1 MNWVCPLPGDWSSLM
16 RLFFCRG
23 WSLRDRESK
32 NPWPPFLSSA
42 PDSFR
47 DLQNSGSATLGKVVV
62 LIAVENWGFCVSWV
76 VWLMMCE
83 AGKAAFGE
91 ALRCGGGGSKFKST
105 TKLSGLNRE
114 PAGGFGSIVFESP
127 RKPPDEIWQIRTQGT
142 LQKSYPQ
149 TLGNYSRRLLVILTG
164 SGECF

>member
-1 MNWVCPLPGDWSSLM
+1 MNWFCPLPGDWSSLM

-23 WSLRDRESK
+23 WSLPDTKSK
-32 NPWPPFLSSA
+32 NLWPPFLSSA

-47 DLQNSGSATLGKVVV
+47 DLQNSGSATPGKVVV
-62 LIAVENWGFCVSWV
+62 LIAVENWGFCVSRV

-114 PAGGFGSIVFESP
+114 SRLGVLVQLCLKALAS
-127 RKPPDEIWQIRTQGT
+127 
-142 LQKSYPQ
+142 PQ
-149 TLGNYSRRLLVILTG
+149 TKYGKFEHKERCRSHTHKLWEITADGY
-164 SGECF
+164 